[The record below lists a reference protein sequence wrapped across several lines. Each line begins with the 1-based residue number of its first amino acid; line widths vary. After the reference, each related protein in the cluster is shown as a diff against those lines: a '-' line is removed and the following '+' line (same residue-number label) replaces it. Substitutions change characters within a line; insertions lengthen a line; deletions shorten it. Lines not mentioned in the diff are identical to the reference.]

1 MGQEDIARLKQGQ
14 PKTVY
19 RDLQESLRY
28 EMQLND
34 RFRNPKNLTNGLSTL
49 RYQDWQHAEMETLLD
64 EENEP
69 MMKATEAD
77 NILNYDEFLK
87 TIDSEEEGRPHFN
100 CVNKEKN
107 LKVLTHS
114 LRKRIFKMSKTN
126 GVLFKTKE
134 CENVSAL
141 QTSVTLL

>member
-1 MGQEDIARLKQGQ
+1 
-14 PKTVY
+14 
-19 RDLQESLRY
+19 
-28 EMQLND
+28 MQLND